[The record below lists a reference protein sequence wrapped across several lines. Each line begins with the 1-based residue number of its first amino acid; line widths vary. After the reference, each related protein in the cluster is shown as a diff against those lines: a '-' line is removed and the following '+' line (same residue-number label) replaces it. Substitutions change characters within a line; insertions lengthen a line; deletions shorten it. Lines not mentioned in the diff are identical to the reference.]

1 MDETM
6 KELLEEC
13 EEILLEVQILG
24 EDFPKIKEMYENVLS
39 LSKKLELNVKE
50 HISALDSRA
59 TEIKNNI
66 KQQEKENEKAEQTL
80 KEVNKTVE
88 KLDRVVTQIESVNQ
102 EQQKVS
108 RALADNI
115 EKVQDLSELY
125 KKAIANLPSVDT
137 NKLKFDY
144 FEKEIAG
151 IKKQL
156 NDSKTAANDSR
167 ESLVVAGFYKARQEK
182 LEKEIEELKK
192 LIKNSN
198 FPSSGGSTKKSLN
211 EIKRELG
218 VPCTAKCMTLDEEP
232 NCTRHKP
239 YGVLIDGKY
248 IEADAWTV
256 LMESFAIYCFKEYDN
271 KNDVVDIVD
280 EEYDDGYGHF
290 YFIKG
295 PGGANY
301 NYISNYKISLYKPGA
316 DETVRMMQALCE
328 YYELDDSE
336 IKLFY
341 YKK

>member
-1 MDETM
+1 M
-6 KELLEEC
+6 
-13 EEILLEVQILG
+13 
-24 EDFPKIKEMYENVLS
+24 
-39 LSKKLELNVKE
+39 
-50 HISALDSRA
+50 
-59 TEIKNNI
+59 
-66 KQQEKENEKAEQTL
+66 
-80 KEVNKTVE
+80 E

-218 VPCTAKCMTLDEEP
+218 VPSTAKCMTLDEDP

-239 YGVLIDGKY
+239 YGVLIDGKD

-336 IKLFY
+336 IKLLY